1 MWARLLL
8 RQASRRRTVPIAP
21 EETVSGL
28 LLEQLRRL
36 RLKTLTTRARR
47 DDCGPRRWTPVRRLC
62 KRSMDGSRGNTME
75 DVLGHTPISWHL
87 AC

>member
-47 DDCGPRRWTPVRRLC
+47 DDCGPVGDGRPFAVCANEAWTGRAETRWKTSSFTL
-62 KRSMDGSRGNTME
+62 RSAG
-75 DVLGHTPISWHL
+75 I
-87 AC
+87 

>member
-8 RQASRRRTVPIAP
+8 RQAGRRRTVPIAP

-47 DDCGPRRWTPVRRLC
+47 DDCGPVGDGRPFALFVQTKHERVARKHDGKTSSFTL
-62 KRSMDGSRGNTME
+62 RSAD
-75 DVLGHTPISWHL
+75 I
-87 AC
+87 